1 MVFPYDK
8 LDMYRHQMEAY
19 YLPDSCFE
27 ILNLVSEIQLLALNN
42 QIDKQYLDLNK
53 AVEGA
58 NFLVMHTAYCI
69 RDNIGSTGSRSLV
82 PVGLIKLLLNGA
94 KEYIEIN
101 E

>member
-58 NFLVMHTAYCI
+58 NFLGTHTAYCI